1 MYGSTAKAISH
12 YKDTK
17 NLLKLRILTENYFAP
32 HQTLCRKN
40 RYLWDKINAK
50 MIDHLLQ
57 PLVCERFQTD
67 ARYREGHLRVVN
79 ALPERL
85 VVGLHSPEIKQVA
98 KQLSRMGGE
107 VAMPDGMRRFCMG
120 GAEVIRAFEA
130 VPSESLCYEE
140 TVIWGYLINL
150 EKCSL
155 EERLAMLGRYVPVLD
170 NWAVCDSYCAHAK
183 WMARADK
190 AALWAFLER
199 WFDSKREF
207 EVRFAVVVAMCYF
220 LGKEWFDKVFERIN
234 RLDFGRIKSKYK
246 SVKGKPKVAQ
256 QGTVQG
262 AEPYYVRMGVAWLLA
277 TALAKFPDQ
286 TKTFVRSS
294 NLPADVVKLYIRK
307 ARESLRTRTVE
318 AV

>member
-1 MYGSTAKAISH
+1 
-12 YKDTK
+12 
-17 NLLKLRILTENYFAP
+17 
-32 HQTLCRKN
+32 
-40 RYLWDKINAK
+40 

-57 PLVCERFQTD
+57 LLICERFLTD

-79 ALPERL
+79 ALPERR
-85 VVGLHSPEIKQVA
+85 VMGLHSPEMKQAA
-98 KQLSRMGGE
+98 KQLSRDGGE
-107 VAMPDGMRRFCMG
+107 VVMSDGTHHICVN

-130 VPSESLCYEE
+130 VPSENLCYEE

-155 EERLAMLGRYVPVLD
+155 EERLAMLGRYIPVLD

-183 WMARADK
+183 WMVRADK
-190 AALWAFLER
+190 AVLWAFLQPL
-199 WFDSKREF
+199 FNSDHEF

-220 LGKEWFDKVFERIN
+220 LNEEWLDKVFERIN
-234 RLDFGRIKSKYK
+234 SLDFGRIKSKYK
-246 SVKGKPKVAQ
+246 TVKGRPKVAQ

-277 TALAKFPDQ
+277 TALARLPDQ
-286 TKTFVRSS
+286 TRTFVRSS

-307 ARESLRTRTVE
+307 ARESFRTRTVE
-318 AV
+318 AL

>member
-1 MYGSTAKAISH
+1 
-12 YKDTK
+12 
-17 NLLKLRILTENYFAP
+17 
-32 HQTLCRKN
+32 
-40 RYLWDKINAK
+40 

-57 PLVCERFQTD
+57 PLVCERFLTD
-67 ARYREGHLRVVN
+67 ARYREWHLRVVN
-79 ALPERL
+79 ALPERR
-85 VVGLHSPEIKQVA
+85 VMGLHSPEIKAVS
-98 KQLSRMGGE
+98 KRLSREGGE
-107 VAMPDGMRRFCMG
+107 VVMPDGTRRFCAN

-155 EERLAMLGRYVPVLD
+155 DERLAMLSRYVPVLD

-190 AALWAFLER
+190 ATLWAFLEQ
-199 WFDSKREF
+199 WFGSEREF

-220 LGKEWFDKVFERIN
+220 LNEEWLDKVFECIN
-234 RLDFGRIKSKYK
+234 GLDFGRIKSKYK
-246 SVKGKPKVAQ
+246 TAKGKPKVAQ

-286 TKTFVRSS
+286 TRVFVRSS
-294 NLPADVVKLYIRK
+294 NLPEDVVKLYVRK
-307 ARESLRTRTVE
+307 ARESFRTRTVE
-318 AV
+318 AL

>member
-1 MYGSTAKAISH
+1 
-12 YKDTK
+12 
-17 NLLKLRILTENYFAP
+17 
-32 HQTLCRKN
+32 
-40 RYLWDKINAK
+40 
-50 MIDHLLQ
+50 MIDNLLQ
-57 PLVCERFQTD
+57 PLVCERFLTD

-79 ALPERL
+79 ALPERR

-98 KQLSRMGGE
+98 KQLSRDGDE
-107 VAMPDGMRRFCMG
+107 VVMPDGMRRFCSN
-120 GAEVIRAFEA
+120 GAEVICAFET

-155 EERLAMLGRYVPVLD
+155 DERLAMLGRYVPVLD

-183 WMARADK
+183 WMVRADK
-190 AALWAFLER
+190 AALWVFLER
-199 WFDSKREF
+199 WFDSECEF

-220 LGKEWFDKVFERIN
+220 LNDEWLDKVFERIN

-246 SVKGKPKVAQ
+246 TIKGKPKAAQ
-256 QGTVQG
+256 QGIVQG

-286 TKTFVRSS
+286 TRAFVRSS
-294 NLPADVVKLYIRK
+294 NLPTDVVKLYIRK
-307 ARESLRTRTVE
+307 ARESSRTRTVKTL
-318 AV
+318 

>member
-1 MYGSTAKAISH
+1 
-12 YKDTK
+12 
-17 NLLKLRILTENYFAP
+17 
-32 HQTLCRKN
+32 
-40 RYLWDKINAK
+40 

-57 PLVCERFQTD
+57 PLIFERFKND

-79 ALPERL
+79 ALPERR
-85 VVGLHSPEIKQVA
+85 VVGLHSPEIKAVA
-98 KQLSRMGGE
+98 KQLSREGGE
-107 VAMPDGMRRFCMG
+107 VVMPDGTHRFCAG

-155 EERLAMLGRYVPVLD
+155 DERLAKLKRYVPVLD
-170 NWAVCDSYCAHAK
+170 NWTVCDSYCAHAK

-190 AALWAFLER
+190 EDLWAFLER
-199 WFDSKREF
+199 WFNSEREF
-207 EVRFAVVVAMCYF
+207 EVRFAVVVSMCYF
-220 LGKEWFDKVFERIN
+220 LNEEWLDKVFERIN
-234 RLDFGRIKSKYK
+234 GLDFGRIKSKYK
-246 SVKGKPKVAQ
+246 TVKGKPKVAQ

-286 TKTFVRSS
+286 TRAFVRSS
-294 NLPADVVKLYIRK
+294 NLPEDVVKLYIRK
-307 ARESLRTRTVE
+307 ARESLRTRNII
-318 AV
+318 AL

>member
-1 MYGSTAKAISH
+1 
-12 YKDTK
+12 
-17 NLLKLRILTENYFAP
+17 
-32 HQTLCRKN
+32 
-40 RYLWDKINAK
+40 

-57 PLVCERFQTD
+57 PLVCERFLTD

-79 ALPERL
+79 ALPERRVL
-85 VVGLHSPEIKQVA
+85 GLHSPEIKQVT
-98 KQLSRMGGE
+98 KSLSRDGGE
-107 VAMPDGMRRFCMG
+107 VIMLDGTHRMCVN

-130 VPSESLCYEE
+130 MQSKSLCYEE

-155 EERLAMLGRYVPVLD
+155 DERLAMLGRYVPVLD

-190 AALWAFLER
+190 EALWAFLEL
-199 WFDSKREF
+199 WFDSEREF

-220 LGKEWFDKVFERIN
+220 LNEVWLDKVFERIN
-234 RLDFGRIKSKYK
+234 GLDFGRIKSKYK
-246 SVKGKPKVAQ
+246 TVKSKPKVAQ

-262 AEPYYVRMGVAWLLA
+262 SEPYYVRMGVAWLLV

-286 TKTFVRSS
+286 TKVFVRSS
-294 NLPADVVKLYIRK
+294 NLPADVIKLYIRK
-307 ARESLRTRTVE
+307 ARESFRTRTVE

>member
-1 MYGSTAKAISH
+1 MI
-12 YKDTK
+12 D
-17 NLLKLRILTENYFAP
+17 NLLHPF
-32 HQTLCRKN
+32 
-40 RYLWDKINAK
+40 
-50 MIDHLLQ
+50 
-57 PLVCERFQTD
+57 VCERFLTE

-79 ALPERL
+79 ALSERR
-85 VVGLHSPEIKQVA
+85 VVGLHSPEIKLVA
-98 KQLSRMGGE
+98 KLLSREGGE
-107 VAMPDGMRRFCMG
+107 VVMPDGTRLICVN

-130 VPSESLCYEE
+130 VPSATLCYEE

-155 EERLAMLGRYVPVLD
+155 DERLAMLGCYVPVLD

-190 AALWAFLER
+190 TALWAFLEH
-199 WFDSKREF
+199 WFDSEREF

-220 LGKEWFDKVFERIN
+220 LNEEWLDKVFERIN
-234 RLDFGRIKSKYK
+234 GLDFGRIKSKYK

-256 QGTVQG
+256 QGIVQG

-286 TKTFVRSS
+286 TRAFVRSS
-294 NLPADVVKLYIRK
+294 NLPEDVVKLYIRK
-307 ARESLRTRTVE
+307 ARESFRTRN
-318 AV
+318 AVAL

>member
-1 MYGSTAKAISH
+1 M
-12 YKDTK
+12 
-17 NLLKLRILTENYFAP
+17 
-32 HQTLCRKN
+32 
-40 RYLWDKINAK
+40 
-50 MIDHLLQ
+50 
-57 PLVCERFQTD
+57 
-67 ARYREGHLRVVN
+67 RVVN
-79 ALPERL
+79 ALPERRVL
-85 VVGLHSPEIKQVA
+85 GLHSPEIKQVA
-98 KQLSRMGGE
+98 KQLSREGGE
-107 VAMPDGMRRFCMG
+107 VVLPDGVRQNCAN

-130 VPSESLCYEE
+130 VSSKCLCYEE

-150 EKCSL
+150 AKCSL
-155 EERLAMLGRYVPVLD
+155 DERLAMLGRYVPVLD

-183 WMARADK
+183 WMVRADK

-199 WFDSKREF
+199 WFNSEHEF

-220 LGKEWFDKVFERIN
+220 LNEEWLYKVFERIN
-234 RLDFGRIKSKYK
+234 GLDFGRIKSKYR

-286 TKTFVRSS
+286 TRAFVRSS

-318 AV
+318 AL